1 MTSRRVWELD
11 FGSLVWNLCVGK
23 TSEVPHSIWR
33 ALTAVMVVGQMVR
46 VRREKKANE
55 ELHDHM
61 MKKNL
66 TWERRAALR
75 ESSEWSVVRI
85 Y

>member
-1 MTSRRVWELD
+1 
-11 FGSLVWNLCVGK
+11 
-23 TSEVPHSIWR
+23 
-33 ALTAVMVVGQMVR
+33 MVR